1 MPNDDYIKR
10 SELIEHFRNYNPNWG
25 VIGKDTVLDDIRDF
39 PAADVEPKMDKLEE
53 LGIRNP
59 DEAVRED
66 PPVPVPGYVAVT
78 ALPKAFTI
86 STGADGPVRAMIDI
100 RDIEC
105 VIEQEDGRACIVR
118 RSEMLMPPIV
128 TVEDFDEVA
137 RRMRRAAGCGK

>member
-1 MPNDDYIKR
+1 MPTDDYIK
-10 SELIEHFRNYNPNWG
+10 
-25 VIGKDTVLDDIRDF
+25 
-39 PAADVEPKMDKLEE
+39 E

-78 ALPKAFTI
+78 ALPKAFPI

-118 RSEMLMPPIV
+118 RSEMLMTPIV